1 MSTENRNKDILKKNH
16 STQQE
21 LENSLRKT
29 EALNRSILAS
39 LDSHIA
45 VLNKQGSIIAVNDS
59 WMRYGRENGAASDEG
74 IGPGMNYLQACH
86 PAAEQ
91 GTDNADK
98 MFEGIQD
105 VLTGRKRYVEVE
117 YPCHSPTEQHWYLMS
132 VMPFLDEE
140 GGAVVVHKEIT
151 ELKNA
156 QIALHK
162 ALSEIEELKNRL
174 EQENEYLR
182 EEIQLEHNFSDII
195 GQSKPLKQALKKVE
209 KVAPLDTT
217 VLILGETGTGKELFA
232 RALHNR
238 STRQHRPLVKVN
250 CATLPANLIESEL
263 FGHERGAFTG
273 ALQKKI
279 GRFELANG
287 GTIFLDEIGELP
299 LELQA
304 KLLRVLQEGEFERLG
319 NPRTMTIDV
328 RALAATNRN
337 LEEEVRQGKFRQ
349 DLYYRLSVYTIPL
362 PALRDRK
369 SDIPLL
375 VEALVEKLGKKLG
388 RRIKLI
394 PQKTM
399 DMLQGYSWPGNV
411 RELENVIERGIIN
424 SPEHS
429 LRVELPDQPAFDLD
443 EHKTLEEHERDYII
457 RTLKKTKWRIAGP
470 KGAAGILG
478 VNPSTL
484 RSRIQKLNIRK
495 PWE

>member
-1 MSTENRNKDILKKNH
+1 MKHSSTKFSHGTDRDFEI
-16 STQQE
+16 
-21 LENSLRKT
+21 
-29 EALNRSILAS
+29 LNRSILSS
-39 LDSHIA
+39 LESHLA
-45 VLNKQGSIIAVNDS
+45 VLDEQGKIVAVNAA
-59 WMRYGRENGAASDEG
+59 WLRYGHENGAISEANIG
-74 IGPGMNYLQACH
+74 IGNDYLDVCR
-86 PAAEQ
+86 PAAQEQ
-91 GTDNADK
+91 IDNADK
-98 MFEGIQD
+98 MYDGIQSILEGSRD
-105 VLTGRKRYVEVE
+105 YFEIE
-117 YPCHSPTEQHWYLMS
+117 YPCHSPSEEHWYLMS
-132 VMPFLDEE
+132 VMPLQGEKK
-140 GGAVVVHKEIT
+140 GVVVSHKEIT
-151 ELKNA
+151 ELKNV
-156 QIALHK
+156 QHALK
-162 ALSEIEELKNRL
+162 EALSENEELKNRL

-182 EEIQLEHNFSDII
+182 EEIQLEHNFSEIL
-195 GQSKPLKQALKKVE
+195 GQSKPLKQALQKVE

-232 RALHNR
+232 RAIHNR
-238 STRQHRPLVKVN
+238 STRGHRPLVKLN
-250 CATLPANLIESEL
+250 CATLPANLVESEL

-299 LELQA
+299 LELQS

-319 NPRTMTIDV
+319 NPHTVTVDV
-328 RALAATNRN
+328 RVLAATNRN
-337 LEEEVRQGKFRQ
+337 LEEEARQGKFRQ

-369 SDIPLL
+369 SDIPLI
-375 VEALVEKLGKKLG
+375 VETLVEKLGKKIG
-388 RRIKLI
+388 RKMKLI

-399 DMLQGYSWPGNV
+399 DMLQDYSWPGNV

-429 LRVELPDQPAFDLD
+429 LRVELPDRPAFDLD
-443 EHKTLEEHERDYII
+443 EHKTLEEHERDYILRI
-457 RTLKKTKWRIAGP
+457 LKKTKWRIAGP

-484 RSRIQKLNIRK
+484 RSRIQKLNIQK